1 MDTDKIKSGIICRGR
16 SSKSAFIRRYL
27 RQAALFIVL
36 FAAQVVPLLAS
47 GTGAQDA
54 PPVGSGTATL
64 YLFEGRGCPHCAEEK
79 VFLETLK
86 KKNPTLAVKEFEV
99 WYDKKNAALFSQVI
113 RAARVQHAGVPA
125 TVIGHKLFIGFNEA
139 TARAIEEAVTEC
151 VKQGCADAF
160 AFAGGPSA
168 QNAPEGQK
176 VVKVPLLGEL
186 DPAKVSLPLLTVVI
200 GALDSF
206 NPCAFF
212 VLLFLLSMLIHAH
225 SRKKMFFIGGIFVFF
240 SAFIYFLFMAAWL
253 NIFLIIGQLTVITVA
268 AGIVALVAATI
279 NIKDFFFFQEGIS
292 LMIPEKAKPK
302 LFERMRNLLKSSSLT
317 TMIAGTVVLAVFANA
332 YELLCTVGF
341 PMVYTRALTLHK
353 LTTFQ
358 YYMYLVF
365 YNIVYVVPL
374 AVIVLVITISLGAR
388 KLTEWQG
395 RKLKLLSGLMMF
407 FLGLILLVNPGLLN
421 NVVATIVLLAIVLV
435 VAGALIYGMKKLKPE
450 IATE

>member
-1 MDTDKIKSGIICRGR
+1 M
-16 SSKSAFIRRYL
+16 
-27 RQAALFIVL
+27 LFVAVITL
-36 FAAQVVPLLAS
+36 FLAS
-47 GTGAQDA
+47 RTEAQTAPLAKQGA
-54 PPVGSGTATL
+54 ATL

-86 KKNPTLAVKEFEV
+86 KKYPALAVKEFEV

-113 RAARVQHAGVPA
+113 RSAHVQRAGVPA
-125 TVIGHKLFIGFNEA
+125 TVIGKKLFIGYNEQ
-139 TARAIEEAVTEC
+139 TANAIEEAVAEC
-151 VKQGCADAF
+151 VKQGYADAF
-160 AFAGGPSA
+160 AFNSGPSA
-168 QNAPEGQK
+168 EHAQEDQK

-186 DPAKVSLPLLTVVI
+186 DPTKVSLPLLTVVI

-253 NIFLIIGQLTVITVA
+253 NIFLVIGQLTAITVT
-268 AGIVALVAATI
+268 AGLVALAMALI
-279 NIKDFFFFQEGIS
+279 NIKDFFFFKKGIS

-317 TMIAGTVVLAVFANA
+317 TTIAGTVVLAVFANA

-353 LTTFQ
+353 LTTLQ
-358 YYMYLVF
+358 YYLYLVL
-365 YNIVYVVPL
+365 YNIVYVIPL
-374 AVIVLVITISLGAR
+374 AVIVLVITISLWAK

-395 RKLKLLSGLMMF
+395 RQLKLLSGLMMF
-407 FLGLILLVNPGLLN
+407 FLGLILLVNPALLN
-421 NVVATIVLLAIVLV
+421 SVISTVALLAMVLIFAGIV
-435 VAGALIYGMKKLKPE
+435 IYAAKKLKPE
-450 IATE
+450 LALE

>member
-1 MDTDKIKSGIICRGR
+1 MKCFFKITRRSIAII
-16 SSKSAFIRRYL
+16 AL
-27 RQAALFIVL
+27 AVAALTL
-36 FAAQVVPLLAS
+36 FLAPGAMAQN
-47 GTGAQDA
+47 A
-54 PPVGSGTATL
+54 PSEKQGTATL

-79 VFLETLK
+79 VFLEKLK
-86 KKNPTLAVKEFEV
+86 KKYPTLAVREFEV
-99 WYDKKNAALFSQVI
+99 WYDRKNAALFSQVI
-113 RAARVQHAGVPA
+113 RSAHVQHAGVPT
-125 TVIGHKLFIGFNEA
+125 TVIGKRLFIGYSEQSA
-139 TARAIEEAVTEC
+139 KAIEETVAEC
-151 VKQGCADAF
+151 VKQGCVDDLAF
-160 AFAGGPSA
+160 NSGPPA
-168 QNAPEGQK
+168 QPAQEGHA

-186 DPAKVSLPLLTVVI
+186 DPEKVSLPLLTVVI

-225 SRKKMFFIGGIFVFF
+225 SRKKMLFIGGIFVFF

-253 NIFLIIGQLTVITVA
+253 NIFLIIGQLTAITVT
-268 AGIVALVAATI
+268 AGIVALAVALI
-279 NIKDFFFFQEGIS
+279 NIKDFFFFKKGIS
-292 LMIPEKAKPK
+292 LVIPEKAKPK

-317 TMIAGTVVLAVFANA
+317 TMIGGTVVLAVFANA

-353 LTTFQ
+353 LTTLQ

-374 AVIVLVITISLGAR
+374 AVIVLVTTISLGAR

-395 RKLKLLSGLMMF
+395 RQLKLLSGLMMF

-421 NVVATIVLLAIVLV
+421 NIAATGGLLLAVIV
-435 VAGALIYGMKKLKPE
+435 VAGCMIIVMKKLKPE